1 MKILRILAL
10 SFLMSSK
17 IFIKIGRAIGKFSH
31 EAFGDVIQ
39 NIGIDESTKHN
50 MLGTESEIYYLDKYW
65 QILGKYLGVLSAG
78 DLIVDLGCS
87 QGRFAHRLAVE
98 HPKVKIK
105 GIDLSQRAIDYAR
118 DNSPKNSENLEFQVQ
133 TIRECLSAQADNSV
147 SVIIMTEVTFFYP
160 DWIKDIPDIQRCL
173 RPGGLFIITFRSR
186 YYNLLHCIGND
197 NWEALPDILE
207 KDEGFLF
214 GNSIKYQ
221 WKDKFQVSE
230 ILEGTMGF
238 HLDEIYGIGGCSG
251 IDGDPFS
258 RITMPE
264 NLNNDQKDLL
274 GQAEEKIG
282 RMIPDA
288 SRYMLAISSKSV

>member
-17 IFIKIGRAIGKFSH
+17 ILIKIGRVIGKVSH

-39 NIGIDESTKHN
+39 NIGIDESTKYN

-78 DLIVDLGCS
+78 DLILDLGCS
-87 QGRFAHRLAVE
+87 QGRFSHRLAVE

-118 DNSPKNSENLEFQVQ
+118 DNSPENSENLEFHVQ

-147 SVIIMTEVTFFYP
+147 SVIVMTEVTVFYP

-214 GNSIKYQ
+214 GNPTKFQ
-221 WKDKFQVSE
+221 WKDKFQISE

-274 GQAEEKIG
+274 GKAEEKIG

-288 SRYMLAISSKSV
+288 SRYMLAISSKAV

>member
-17 IFIKIGRAIGKFSH
+17 IFIKIGRVIGKFSH

-39 NIGIDESTKHN
+39 NIGIDESTKYN

-78 DLIVDLGCS
+78 DLILDLGCS

-105 GIDLSQRAIDYAR
+105 GIDLSQRAIDYAT

-147 SVIIMTEVTFFYP
+147 SVIIMTEVTVFYP

-173 RPGGLFIITFRSR
+173 IPGGLFIITFRSR

-214 GNSIKYQ
+214 GNPTKFQ
-221 WKDKFQVSE
+221 WKDKFQISE